1 MRIVRGLASAPP
13 DAGPSAVALGTFDGV
28 HLGHRAILGTALAR
42 AREVG
47 IEAVACTFD
56 PHPMEV
62 LQPDR
67 APTAITPLDERL
79 RLIGETGVDAVVVL
93 AFTREL
99 AAVEPEAFVKDVLL
113 DRLRAREVVVG
124 YNHSFGRGARGDP
137 RLLEAL
143 AGRLGFRAH
152 VVPPMTVDGTA
163 VSSTG
168 IRAALQRGDVAAA
181 ARSLGRPYAIEG
193 IVTSGA
199 GRGRTLGF
207 PTANIAPD
215 RTLLVARGVYRGLV
229 TPKGEARTPEG
240 EARTPDGEARTPAGK
255 AHTAVVNVGV
265 RPTFGETR
273 LQVEAHLLDF
283 TGDLYGRQVRLEFVG
298 RLRDE
303 MRFASVEDLKTQV
316 ARDIAAARE
325 AR

>member
-62 LQPDR
+62 LQPER
-67 APTAITPLDERL
+67 APRPITPLDERL

-124 YNHSFGRGARGDP
+124 YNHSFGRGARGDA
-137 RLLEAL
+137 RLLEEL
-143 AGRLGFRAH
+143 AARLGFRAH
-152 VVPPMTVDGTA
+152 VVPPMTVDGAA
-163 VSSTG
+163 VSSTE

-193 IVTSGA
+193 TVASGA

-215 RTLLVARGVYRGLV
+215 RVLLVARGVYRGLV
-229 TPKGEARTPEG
+229 TVG
-240 EARTPDGEARTPAGK
+240 GK
-255 AHTAVVNVGV
+255 AHAAVVNVGV
-265 RPTFGETR
+265 RPTFGETV
-273 LQVEAHLLDF
+273 LAVEAHLLDF
-283 TGDLYGRQVRLEFVG
+283 AGDLYGRTVRLDFLV

-303 MRFASVEDLKTQV
+303 MRFASVDDLKAQV
-316 ARDIAAARE
+316 ARDIAAARG

>member
-1 MRIVRGLASAPP
+1 MRIVRGLESAPP

-67 APTAITPLDERL
+67 APRPITALDERL

-93 AFTREL
+93 SFTREL
-99 AAVEPEAFVKDVLL
+99 AAIEPEAFVKDVLL
-113 DRLRAREVVVG
+113 DRLHAREIVVG
-124 YNHSFGRGARGDP
+124 YNHRFGRGARGDA
-137 RLLEAL
+137 RLLEEL

-152 VVPPMTVDGTA
+152 VVPPMTVDGEA

-181 ARSLGRPYAIEG
+181 ARGLGRPYAITG
-193 IVTSGA
+193 TVTSGA

-207 PTANIAPD
+207 PTANIAASGAV
-215 RTLLVARGVYRGLV
+215 LVARGVYRGRV
-229 TPKGEARTPEG
+229 AVDREEHA
-240 EARTPDGEARTPAGK
+240 
-255 AHTAVVNVGV
+255 AVVNVGV
-265 RPTFGETR
+265 RPTFAETV
-273 LQVEAHLLDF
+273 LAVEAHLLDF
-283 TGDLYGRQVRLEFVG
+283 SGDLYGRSVRLDFLD

-303 MRFASVEDLKTQV
+303 MRFASVDDLKAQI
-316 ARDIAAARE
+316 ARDVAAARSRVE
-325 AR
+325 